1 MPIINLINAGNTI
14 DSNSNNNIDTAI
26 LPLIIVSN
34 NNSNNN
40 SNNIDNNIDNNSN
53 SNNKS
58 LRISPEYWSK
68 FVFTLVCLAAS
79 SMPVVSVVVSVV
91 VVVIDVAVVVQP

>member
-26 LPLIIVSN
+26 PPLAVVSSNNNNNKNKNKSN

-40 SNNIDNNIDNNSN
+40 NNNNNTDNTNRVKASALALEQNRVN
-53 SNNKS
+53 
-58 LRISPEYWSK
+58 
-68 FVFTLVCLAAS
+68 VFAARS
-79 SMPVVSVVVSVV
+79 RAGFQVL
-91 VVVIDVAVVVQP
+91 